1 MDSREE
7 KNKEIQKELEKEELH
22 EKTKKYVL
30 LFLKI
35 TFIIILLFF
44 LVYFYTYYSSTKGI
58 VVKEERMIDPN
69 LPESFH
75 GVKVIQFSDLY
86 YGTTI
91 FQEEL
96 KSLVK
101 QINIRKPDLVVFTG
115 NIIEHNEKLSLKRQ
129 EQIIKE
135 LQKIDTTIGKY
146 AIMGKEDDPD
156 LFQKIMNQSNFKVL
170 DNTYD
175 VVYNQDKSPILMVG
189 LSSYVNNKRNATEA
203 FQYFETETHNKDIYK
218 VVLMSETEDLDSIL
232 SSYQPHLV
240 FAGNSLN
247 GQVRLPFIGGI
258 IKQKGSS
265 KYTEPYYEVNHT
277 KIYISSG
284 IGSPDIGFRFLNN
297 PSINFL
303 RFVKSS

>member
-1 MDSREE
+1 MNSREE
-7 KNKEIQKELEKEELH
+7 KNKEIQKELEIEELH

-30 LFLKI
+30 LFIKI

-44 LVYFYTYYSSTKGI
+44 IIYFYTYYSSTKGI
-58 VVKEERMIDPN
+58 IVKEERLVDN
-69 LPESFH
+69 HLPESFH

-91 FQEEL
+91 FQDEL

-101 QINIRKPDLVVFTG
+101 QINMRKPDLVVFTG
-115 NIIEHNEKLSLKRQ
+115 NLVDHHYKLSVKKQ

-146 AIMGKEDDPD
+146 AIMGKEDDSD
-156 LFQKIMNQSNFKVL
+156 LFLKIMNQSNFTVL
-170 DNTYD
+170 DNHYD
-175 VVYNQDKSPILMVG
+175 IVYNQDKNPILVVG

-203 FQYFETETHNKDIYK
+203 FKYFETETHNKDIYK
-218 VVLMSETEDLDSIL
+218 LVLMSETEDLDAIL
-232 SSYQPHLV
+232 SNYQPHLV
-240 FAGNSLN
+240 LAGNSLN
-247 GQVRLPFIGGI
+247 GQLRLPFIGGML
-258 IKQKGSS
+258 KQKGSS
-265 KYTEPYYEVNHT
+265 KYTEPYYEVNGT

-297 PSINFL
+297 PSINFFRL
-303 RFVKSS
+303 VVNQ

>member
-7 KNKEIQKELEKEELH
+7 KNKEIQKELEIEELH

-30 LFLKI
+30 LFIKI
-35 TFIIILLFF
+35 TFILILLFF
-44 LVYFYTYYSSTKGI
+44 LLYFYTYYSSTKGI
-58 VVKEERMIDPN
+58 VVKEERLIDQN
-69 LPESFH
+69 LPDAFH
-75 GVKVIQFSDLY
+75 GVKIIQFSDLY

-91 FQEEL
+91 FQDEL
-96 KSLVK
+96 ESLVK
-101 QINIRKPDLVVFTG
+101 QINIRKPDIVVFTG
-115 NIIEHNEKLSLKRQ
+115 NIIPHNYKLSLKRQ
-129 EQIIKE
+129 EKIIEE
-135 LQKIDTTIGKY
+135 LAKIDTTIGKY
-146 AIMGKEDDPD
+146 AIMGKEDDPE
-156 LFQKIMNQSNFKVL
+156 LFQKIMNQSNFKIL
-170 DNTYD
+170 DNNYD

-189 LSSYVNNKRNATEA
+189 LSSYVNNNRNATEA
-203 FQYFETETHNKDIYK
+203 FKYFETETHNKDIYK
-218 VVLMSETEDLDSIL
+218 IVLMSETEDLDSIL

-240 FAGNSLN
+240 LAGNSLN

-265 KYTEPYYEVNHT
+265 KYTEPYYEVNDT

-303 RFVKSS
+303 RLVANS

>member
-30 LFLKI
+30 LFVKI
-35 TFIIILLFF
+35 TFVIILLFF
-44 LVYFYTYYSSTKGI
+44 LIYFYTYYSSTKGI
-58 VVKEERMIDPN
+58 VVKEERMIDSN

-101 QINIRKPDLVVFTG
+101 QINMRKPDLVVFTG
-115 NIIEHNEKLSLKRQ
+115 NIIQHNEKLSLKKQ

-135 LQKIDTTIGKY
+135 LQKIGINPVVLPKRS
-146 AIMGKEDDPD
+146 
-156 LFQKIMNQSNFKVL
+156 KINCIPMNQSNFKVL

-189 LSSYVNNKRNATEA
+189 LSSYVNNKRKVTEA
-203 FQYFETETHNKDIYK
+203 FQYFQTETHNKDIYK

-247 GQVRLPFIGGI
+247 GQIRLPFIGGI

-265 KYTEPYYEVNHT
+265 KYTEPYYEVNDT